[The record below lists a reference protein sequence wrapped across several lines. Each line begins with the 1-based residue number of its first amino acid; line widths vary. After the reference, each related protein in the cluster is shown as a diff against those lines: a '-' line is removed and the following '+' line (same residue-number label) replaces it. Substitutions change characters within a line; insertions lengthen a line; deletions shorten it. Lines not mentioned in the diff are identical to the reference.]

1 MSHNHGILVR
11 LLIITLFAE
20 GFIYKSFAQAFIGSS
35 LVHYLLSGILCS
47 ITIIVYLFTDKTRR
61 ALYCSSEA
69 LSIYG
74 LLIWSFAISLFKA
87 PLYENVGGAILFGL
101 LVLTFFWAVPRLAE
115 HS

>member
-20 GFIYKSFAQAFIGSS
+20 GFIYKSFAQAFIGSG

-47 ITIIVYLFTDKTRR
+47 ITIIVYLCTVKTRR
-61 ALYCSSEA
+61 ARSRSAESLP
-69 LSIYG
+69 IYG
-74 LLIWSFAISLFKA
+74 LLIWSFAISLFQA

-101 LVLTFFWAVPRLAE
+101 LFLTF
-115 HS
+115 